1 MPVSATTLPG
11 AYVTVTTPHSD
22 LNITELDSKGKFSF
36 NAVFDKIGNNT
47 ITIEASY
54 PGKKTS
60 VVNHVVYY
68 LPPASEYTTRA
79 WPLSA
84 DGYSELLS
92 NMSVRAARSQVY
104 VITGVVQSQESEKPQ
119 RVIINS
125 SEDGKSQ
132 PVLLENYT
140 KTTWVVGTYYRIY
153 ADAYS
158 LYNGMPWLNAR
169 YTYKK

>member
-1 MPVSATTLPG
+1 MQDKSSLRKELIRKRLMIPDDERK
-11 AYVTVTTPHSD
+11 D
-22 LNITELDSKGKFSF
+22 LD

-132 PVLLENYT
+132 PVLLQNYT
-140 KTTWVVGTYYRIY
+140 KIRWEVGTYDRIY
-153 ADAYS
+153 ADAFNS
-158 LYNGMPWLNAR
+158 YNSMPWLNAR